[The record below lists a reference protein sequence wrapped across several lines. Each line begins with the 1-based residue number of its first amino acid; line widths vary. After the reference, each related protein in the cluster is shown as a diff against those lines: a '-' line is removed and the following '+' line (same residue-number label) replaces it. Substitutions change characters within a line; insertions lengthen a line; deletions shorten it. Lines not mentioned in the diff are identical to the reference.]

1 MSAYGFG
8 PFENDDALE
17 FLDEVEDAAVADRP
31 VLLRAALDQVLY
43 ADGSVETAQLAE
55 AIAAATVVVGVLR
68 PDEAQR
74 DLELPEWITSEPL
87 VVDAPLAEAAR
98 RVVARVLAIEDD
110 QLWHQGAVTERVPTL
125 RMLGGGDDA
134 APAERPAGPT
144 TRHPAPGVP
153 GNRWQVRRAAGGL

>member
-31 VLLRAALDQVLY
+31 VLLRAALDQVLR
-43 ADGSVETAQLAE
+43 ADGTVETAQLAE
-55 AIAAATVVVGVLR
+55 AIAAATVVVGALR
-68 PDEAQR
+68 PAEAER

-98 RVVARVLAIEDD
+98 RVVARALATEDD
-110 QLWHQGAVTERVPTL
+110 EPWHQGAAADADRATATERVPTL
-125 RMLGGGDDA
+125 RILNGGADA
-134 APAERPAGPT
+134 APAGRPAGRAA
-144 TRHPAPGVP
+144 RHPTPVASGD
-153 GNRWQVRRAAGGL
+153 GR